1 MRNLI
6 FQCSFVAA
14 YIQGSIRCVKG
25 FAGPNDRKQF
35 IKTVALSVSLHLP
48 DARQMHRKKR
58 QSAGTDIFKCAR
70 KEGSKRLAF
79 FSTRRG
85 V

>member
-25 FAGPNDRKQF
+25 FTGPNDRKQF

-48 DARQMHRKKR
+48 DAR
-58 QSAGTDIFKCAR
+58 
-70 KEGSKRLAF
+70 
-79 FSTRRG
+79 
-85 V
+85 